1 VRAQSLPAPLP
12 ALLLSGQRSRVHLLT
27 RHSGRSSSSGSSK
40 ALIVGDTA
48 STTTSTAGSTRGSEC
63 LPPHSTMGGS
73 SSASSSAATAPAV
86 SFVPSGDC
94 WVVLLVDKRWAAT
107 TNTDT
112 TNATATD
119 AANSEGFTLARATE
133 SASELAPAWLTRTG
147 FRRAAHWSGVALT
160 APTALPPVP
169 LEALPLQPF
178 VRFCKGG
185 VRVCLGSCATV
196 GNKLSSSMKPPAQYG
211 VLVVAATEH
220 ESSVECDATDAEG
233 KAGYVEC
240 STN

>member
-40 ALIVGDTA
+40 ALIAGDTA

-73 SSASSSAATAPAV
+73 SAASSSSAVTAPAV

-107 TNTDT
+107 TDTDDTNT
-112 TNATATD
+112 TAT
-119 AANSEGFTLARATE
+119 STTEGFTLARATE

-196 GNKLSSSMKPPAQYG
+196 GKHSSSSMKPPAAQYG

-220 ESSVECDATDAEG
+220 ESAVECDATDAEG